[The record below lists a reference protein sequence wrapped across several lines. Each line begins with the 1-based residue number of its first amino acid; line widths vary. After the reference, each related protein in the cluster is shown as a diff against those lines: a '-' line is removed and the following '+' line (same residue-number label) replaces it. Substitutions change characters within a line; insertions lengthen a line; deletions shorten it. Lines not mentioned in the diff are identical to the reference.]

1 MKGKINRGNF
11 RKSVGFTLVE
21 LLVTVA
27 VIGVLMGLV
36 VVVLNPAH
44 FRNQAQDG
52 RRVSDLGKIQ
62 TTLELS
68 FADNNQYPETL
79 PAGSPTDPD
88 GGSYTYCPNISN
100 YLSYNLCAILE
111 VVDPTTVSGCTTAS
125 IAPCTGLTGSVCCL
139 TNPF

>member
-1 MKGKINRGNF
+1 MSIVSLSSSK
-11 RKSVGFTLVE
+11 GFTLIE
-21 LLVTVA
+21 LLVSVA
-27 VIGVLMGLV
+27 VLGVLMGLV

-62 TTLELS
+62 ATLELS
-68 FADNNQYPETL
+68 FADNNQYPATL

-88 GGSYTYCPNISN
+88 GGNYTYCPFASN
-100 YLSYNLCAILE
+100 MQYQLCATLE
-111 VVDPTTVSGCTTAS
+111 VVDPTTVSGC
-125 IAPCTGLTGSVCCL
+125 ITGTQGTCAGKNCCL